1 MTKKQEPGYQPT
13 AADDAAFRRRR
24 THAHIEA
31 MTGLILQ
38 AVGFPSRRH
47 RDFISALQSVNT
59 GEDARVPYTKFRRAH
74 LTIAA
79 HMQLEGSSDTKRKAV
94 YRETVVLRAFT
105 KRTGILLF
113 HVTPG
118 KEDEA
123 TTYIDYLTPAADAAA
138 QMALSSDLWRTDK
151 QKAKQEAVAW
161 AVAQLPRVD
170 PEADDPEGAP
180 PQAVD
185 AYEAA
190 QDARLLRSAETVAD
204 EVAKRGGDDDLFL
217 ERHIR
222 ALVKMRASRKKTA
235 PARNDRGSLNRLLED
250 EREAAAAGADE
261 AEVSG
266 DTTWDNSVRT
276 PPASSKT
283 EDAAEV
289 RTKVSVPPAEK
300 EPDSAEKEPDLSAAA
315 LSYARRG
322 WHVFPLHSPDPDRGC
337 TCAMGKACTSP
348 GKHPRTRKGLKDA
361 TTDERQIK
369 AWWQKWPLA
378 NVGLTTGKASGLVA
392 VDVDHRGGGGASLTE
407 LFEAHGQF
415 PETLEAETGGGF
427 HIFFSHPGVSFKNSS
442 SVLGEGLDVKT
453 DGGYVVAAPS
463 LHASGKR
470 YRWTS
475 KKQPARM
482 PQWLLTLLTTERP
495 KPTEAQGAKARPRT
509 SAGEGPQIRK
519 DYRNT
524 TLFRIACAMR
534 GAGSDKEDIAAELH
548 TVNASR
554 CVPPLD
560 DAEVEKIAASATRYQ
575 RGSGRA
581 RAHAKGVA
589 P

>member
-1 MTKKQEPGYQPT
+1 MTKKETTSYQPT
-13 AADDAAFRRRR
+13 TADDAAFRRRR

-123 TTYIDYLTPAADAAA
+123 TTYVDYLTPAADAAA
-138 QMALSSDLWRTDK
+138 QMALSSELWRTDK

-161 AVAQLPRVD
+161 AVEQLPRVD
-170 PEADDPEGAP
+170 PEAEDPEGAP

-250 EREAAAAGADE
+250 EREAAAAGGDGS
-261 AEVSG
+261 EVSG

-276 PPASSKT
+276 PPASDHT
-283 EDAAEV
+283 PNDPEV
-289 RTKVSVPPAEK
+289 RTKVSAPPTEEK
-300 EPDSAEKEPDLSAAA
+300 LDSAAKEPDLSAAA
-315 LSYARRG
+315 RSYARRG
-322 WHVFPLHSPDPDRGC
+322 WHVFPLHSPDSERGC
-337 TCAMGKACTSP
+337 TCSAGPECKSP

-369 AWWQKWPLA
+369 AWWQRWPNA
-378 NVGLTTGKASGLVA
+378 NVGLAMGKASGLVA
-392 VDVDHRGGGGASLTE
+392 VDVDHRAGGGAGLTK
-407 LFEAHGQF
+407 LFEDHGSF
-415 PETLEAETGGGF
+415 PETLEAETGGG
-427 HIFFSHPGVSFKNSS
+427 HHFFFAHPGVSFKNSS

-463 LHASGKR
+463 LHSSGKR
-470 YRWTS
+470 YRWDNRRR
-475 KKQPARM
+475 PARM
-482 PQWLLTLLTTERP
+482 PQWLLSLLTAERP
-495 KPTEAQGAKARPRT
+495 KPTESKARKARAT
-509 SAGEGPQIRK
+509 SSAEGPQICAGE
-519 DYRNT
+519 RNK

-534 GAGSDKEDIAAELH
+534 GAGASKEEIAAELQQ
-548 TVNASR
+548 VNSSR
-554 CVPPLD
+554 CIPPLD
-560 DAEVEKIAASATRYQ
+560 EAEVERVATSATRYQ
-575 RGSGRA
+575 PGAARA
-581 RAHAKGVA
+581 RAHAEGAA

>member
-1 MTKKQEPGYQPT
+1 MSKQAPAGS
-13 AADDAAFRRRR
+13 DDAAFRRRR

-59 GEDARVPYTKFRRAH
+59 GEDARVPYTPFRRAH
-74 LTIAA
+74 LTLAA

-138 QMALSSDLWRTDK
+138 QLALSSPLWQTDK

-161 AVAQLPRVD
+161 AVGQLPRVD

-180 PQAVD
+180 PLPVD

-190 QDARLLRSAETVAD
+190 QDARLCRSVENVAD
-204 EVAKRGGDDDLFL
+204 EVAKRGGDDDLWL

-222 ALVKMRASRKKTA
+222 ALVKIRASRKKTA
-235 PARNDRGSLNRLLED
+235 PARTDQASQRRLLDD
-250 EREAAAAGADE
+250 EREAAAGGTDE
-261 AEVSG
+261 AEVG
-266 DTTWDNSVRT
+266 GNTTGDNSVRT
-276 PPASSKT
+276 PPAS
-283 EDAAEV
+283 DHPAAAAGV
-289 RTKVSVPPAEK
+289 RTLLSVPPAE
-300 EPDSAEKEPDLSAAA
+300 ETPVPAGKEPDLGAAA
-315 LSYARRG
+315 LAYARRG
-322 WHVFPLHSPDPDRGC
+322 WAVFPLHSPAPGRGC
-337 TCAMGKACTSP
+337 TCSLGPDCKSP
-348 GKHPRTRKGLKDA
+348 GKHPRTRRGLKDA
-361 TTDERQIK
+361 TTGEAQIRQ
-369 AWWQKWPLA
+369 WWQRWPGA
-378 NVGLTTGKASGLVA
+378 NVGLATGKASGLVV
-392 VDVDHRGGGGASLTE
+392 VDVDHRAGGGAGLTQLVE
-407 LFEAHGQF
+407 EHGEF
-415 PETLEAETGGGF
+415 PETLESETGGGH
-427 HIFFSHPGVSFKNSS
+427 HIFFAHPGVSFKNSS

-470 YRWTS
+470 YRWAS
-475 KKQPARM
+475 KKRPARM

-495 KPTEAQGAKARPRT
+495 KTADVKARKARAAAAAEG
-509 SAGEGPQIRK
+509 SQICAGE
-519 DYRNT
+519 RNQ

-534 GAGSDKEDIAAELH
+534 GSGSGKEEIAAELQS
-548 TVNASR
+548 VNAAR
-554 CVPPLD
+554 CIPPLD
-560 DAEVEKIAASATRYQ
+560 EAEVERVAASATRYQ
-575 RGSGRA
+575 PGPGRA
-581 RAHAKGVA
+581 RARAEGAA